1 MSRFTRLSWV
11 KDTTNS
17 TSDSRPC
24 RLMAVTNGTH
34 STVITM
40 WGPSLRYLWFW
51 VFGICQFFYYSFLF
65 LLNFFVFCSMCC
77 RTLTNGSHSDYQV
90 RTWFVLFA
98 PNLPSCRHDK
108 EGRALSYTVFS
119 TDWRPTGPSDWG
131 PVLSI
136 WLSTKG
142 PSWEN
147 HTDETWEVSKSQNC
161 FFRSDRGQPYKHFAS
176 YLTGIY
182 VQ

>member
-1 MSRFTRLSWV
+1 MVPTLGPVDCWPWLMIASEDFVCIICVFRFFGT
-11 KDTTNS
+11 
-17 TSDSRPC
+17 C
-24 RLMAVTNGTH
+24 R
-34 STVITM
+34 
-40 WGPSLRYLWFW
+40 
-51 VFGICQFFYYSFLF
+51 FFYLRLPLPYALFRFL
-65 LLNFFVFCSMCC
+65 VFCIMCC

-147 HTDETWEVSKSQNC
+147 HTDETLKSQN
-161 FFRSDRGQPYKHFAS
+161 FFPSDRGQPYEHFVL
-176 YLTGIY
+176 YLTDLY

>member
-1 MSRFTRLSWV
+1 M
-11 KDTTNS
+11 
-17 TSDSRPC
+17 
-24 RLMAVTNGTH
+24 
-34 STVITM
+34 
-40 WGPSLRYLWFW
+40 
-51 VFGICQFFYYSFLF
+51 
-65 LLNFFVFCSMCC
+65 
-77 RTLTNGSHSDYQV
+77 
-90 RTWFVLFA
+90 LFA

-147 HTDETWEVSKSQNC
+147 HTDETGEALKSQNR

-176 YLTGIY
+176 YLTDLH